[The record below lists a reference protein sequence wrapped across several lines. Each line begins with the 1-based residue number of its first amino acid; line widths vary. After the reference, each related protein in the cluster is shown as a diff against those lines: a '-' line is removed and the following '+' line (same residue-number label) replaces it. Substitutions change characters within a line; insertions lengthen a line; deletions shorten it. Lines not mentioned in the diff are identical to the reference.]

1 MTNIL
6 VCDDDKEI
14 VDAIEIYLQQEG
26 YQIYKAYDG
35 EQAIKVLK
43 EMNIQLLI
51 IDIMMPRL
59 DGIHATLKIR
69 EFSSV
74 PIIFLSAKSEDTD
87 KILGLN
93 MGADDY
99 ITKPFNPLELVA
111 RVKSNLRRY
120 TQLGSLNVENNA
132 LYQVGGLCMND
143 DTKEVKLVSVYRDS
157 FLAVDDKDSLRKL
170 NAAYAKGG
178 PTGAVAA
185 LNKNLDLNIT
195 EYVSVDFNAVM
206 EVVDALGGI
215 ELDITREEASNM
227 HIWIDEMNEVMG
239 THGKPV
245 SGAGVQQVNGI
256 QALAY
261 CRDRMS
267 GGDDFRRTERQRI
280 VVGKIVEKAK
290 QADIL
295 TLNDLVDKLFPDI
308 STSLSTTAILGLAAH
323 VKEYELA
330 DTQGWPF
337 QLDTK
342 MMEKSIGAVV
352 VPTDLETNVDLL
364 HRYLFDVEDYE
375 TTDKVK
381 EISKA
386 VSNRTGKTAADT
398 TRDTNPLVQDTV
410 IED

>member
-1 MTNIL
+1 MEKQKAKTGPKKKVGKKQRRKRKLILFIVEVLVILILLVVFYVMSKLNKINNTGSLDAKKLNINIDSETQEVLDNYTNI
-6 VCDDDKEI
+6 
-14 VDAIEIYLQQEG
+14 AIFG
-26 YQIYKAYDG
+26 
-35 EQAIKVLK
+35 
-43 EMNIQLLI
+43 
-51 IDIMMPRL
+51 IDNRNSGNYESGNSDCIM
-59 DGIHATLKIR
+59 IASI
-69 EFSSV
+69 
-74 PIIFLSAKSEDTD
+74 
-87 KILGLN
+87 
-93 MGADDY
+93 
-99 ITKPFNPLELVA
+99 
-111 RVKSNLRRY
+111 
-120 TQLGSLNVENNA
+120 
-132 LYQVGGLCMND
+132 ND
-143 DTKEVKLVSVYRDS
+143 DTKEVKL
-157 FLAVDDKDSLRKL
+157 
-170 NAAYAKGG
+170 
-178 PTGAVAA
+178 
-185 LNKNLDLNIT
+185 
-195 EYVSVDFNAVM
+195 VSVDFNAVM

-215 ELDITREEASNM
+215 ELDITKEEASNM

-245 SGAGVQQVNGI
+245 SGPGVQQVNGI

-308 STSLSTTAILGLAAH
+308 STSLSTTEILGLAAH

-386 VSNRTGKTAADT
+386 VSSRTGKTAADT
-398 TRDTNPLVQDTV
+398 TRDTNPLVQDAAAAETT
-410 IED
+410 E